1 MTKHRDKKATIEIN
15 GRVYDPRT
23 GIEIGG
29 NTAIKPRP
37 QKTSIDGFMGSKPG
51 RIRTA
56 PTPVPHSP
64 KPAREHPGP
73 KHAKRQVARSQTL
86 LRSVVSKPPT
96 KETQTHEAPASSLR
110 QHSLRRQKIA
120 KTTPKSRHINKFN
133 DAYATSAVPTTSRHL
148 PVAEQRKRPVQP
160 LSTET
165 KAAASDSKHT
175 TIKDFEQAIQ
185 NATSHL
191 EAMPKKSRR
200 KLKAT
205 RARFALVSASAVLL
219 LGFFAWQN
227 TPNLQM
233 RLAASRANIAA
244 SLPAY
249 SPAGFGVDG
258 NVQTEPGK
266 VTVSFQSRTD
276 DKTFRIIQ
284 QASDW
289 NTQALYANYVLPSPQ
304 SSQMYTDK
312 DKTIYLFESSGAT
325 WVDNGIWY
333 RIEGTAELTSEQLQ
347 RIASSL

>member
-23 GIEIGG
+23 GVEIGG
-29 NTAIKPRP
+29 NTVIKPRG
-37 QKTSIDGFMGSKPG
+37 QKTSIDGFMGNKSA
-51 RIRTA
+51 RIRPA
-56 PTPVPHSP
+56 PTPAPHSP

-73 KHAKRQVARSQTL
+73 KQTKRQVARSQTL
-86 LRSVVSKPPT
+86 LRSVVSKPEA
-96 KETQTHEAPASSLR
+96 KETRAHESPTSPLH

-120 KTTPKSRHINKFN
+120 QTTPKSRHINKFN
-133 DAYATSAVPTTSRHL
+133 DSYATSAVPTTSRHL
-148 PVAEQRKRPVQP
+148 PVAEQQKRPAQH
-160 LSTET
+160 LSAKT
-165 KAAASDSKHT
+165 KAVASDNRHT

-191 EAMPKKSRR
+191 EAMPKKSKR

-205 RARFALVSASAVLL
+205 KARVALVSASAVLL
-219 LGFFAWQN
+219 FGFFAWQN

-233 RLAASRANIAA
+233 RLAASRANIPA

-249 SPAGFGVDG
+249 SPAGFGIDG

-276 DKTFRIIQ
+276 DKAFRIIQ

-304 SSQMYTDK
+304 SSQIYTD
-312 DKTIYLFESSGAT
+312 DNKTIYLFESSGAT